1 MAKPEKH
8 TTFRKIARLLLKV
21 MLWFFLVSVL
31 WVLAY
36 RFINPPITLLM
47 VLRKLGT
54 EGKAPIRNQWV
65 ALEDMSNHLK
75 RAAIASEDDL
85 FYDHFG
91 FNFKAIEQA
100 AKNNK
105 NGKKIK
111 GGSTISQQTA
121 KNVFLWPGRTWVRK
135 GFEAY
140 FTLLIEVLWSK
151 DRILEVYLNVI
162 EMGKGIY
169 GAEAASQFYYNK
181 SVSKISRSES
191 ALLVACFPNPIRW
204 TPKKPTA
211 YIYRK
216 QASILNRMRYVK
228 LP

>member
-1 MAKPEKH
+1 MAKKE
-8 TTFRKIARLLLKV
+8 TFFRKFLRKTLKV
-21 MLWFFLVSVL
+21 FIWFLLVSVI

-47 VLRKLGT
+47 VIRKVST
-54 EGKAPIRNQWV
+54 EGKAPIKKNWV
-65 ALEDMSNHLK
+65 KLEDMSNHIK

-85 FYDHFG
+85 FYQHYG
-91 FNFKAIEQA
+91 FNFKAIQKA
-100 AKNNK
+100 AENNMSG
-105 NGKKIK
+105 NKIK

-121 KNVFLWPGRTWVRK
+121 KNVFLWPGRNWLRK
-135 GFEAY
+135 GMEAY
-140 FTLLIEVLWSK
+140 FTVLIELLWGK

-169 GAEAASQFYYNK
+169 GAEAASQHYFKK
-181 SVSKISRSES
+181 SVTGISRSQS

-204 TPKKPTA
+204 TPARPTP

-216 QASILNRMRYVK
+216 QASILKRMRYVK
-228 LP
+228 SP